1 MKPRLPIKCLLL
13 LLLLAQC
20 FVSTANN
27 PQETKD
33 KQFNETYTKIAT
45 EIASSD
51 IKKALKM
58 SDSLL
63 LTAHDDYHKMKC
75 LMLLATLYQRSGNF
89 AKALVCAADAEKLAP
104 DDEKG
109 NAFKV
114 RIAGFLSTLY
124 RDVNLTEQARKYL
137 EIAETTNSKL
147 QKSPATTISQA
158 LILQEKAY
166 YAIEEDRD
174 YKLGLQQLAQA
185 EKGFL
190 EVQDQASKNVFLA
203 TNDQLSGLCYFNLK
217 NYAKA
222 KVSLL
227 NAITRLGSTESELKA
242 FIYCGLGDVE
252 LAEKRYQEALSNYKL
267 AESYAQRSNNSNAK
281 IGLSKSMA
289 NYYSVIGDAKT
300 ALVYQNAYSNLSD
313 ERAAA
318 TKKISNQLLAELKE
332 KETGSNRLTLL
343 LTGASALLLVA
354 LIVMWL
360 FKNKKEKENRFRYE
374 QLIKKMEALQQAD
387 KTPAHSLLPKAE
399 HSELMS
405 KESEDRLREGL
416 AKLEEKHFFLQGDI
430 SLSGLASE
438 LNSNTR
444 YVSYIINKYQE
455 KDFNNYI
462 NALRIDYA
470 LNDLRTNPMVR
481 KYKIAYL
488 AQKYGF
494 SSHSKFGAI
503 FKGITGISPSVFI
516 ENLNKDDKEKRIQR
530 VTQEAS

>member
-1 MKPRLPIKCLLL
+1 MKPYLPIKYVLLL
-13 LLLLAQC
+13 LLLVQC
-20 FVSTANN
+20 LVAAASN
-27 PQETKD
+27 PQQKGD
-33 KQFNETYTKIAT
+33 QQFNDTYTKIAT

-51 IKKALKM
+51 IKRALKM

-63 LTAHDDYHKMKC
+63 LTAQDDYHKMKC
-75 LMLLATLYQRSGNF
+75 LMLLATLHQRSGNF
-89 AKALVCAADAEKLAP
+89 AKALIRATDAEKLAP
-104 DDEKG
+104 NDEKG

-137 EIAETTNSKL
+137 EIAENTNLKL
-147 QKSPATTISQA
+147 KKSPATTISQA

-166 YAIEEDRD
+166 YAMEEDHD
-174 YKLGLQQLAQA
+174 YKMALQQLSQA
-185 EKGFL
+185 EKGFT

-203 TNDQLSGLCYFNLK
+203 TSDQLSGLCYLNLK
-217 NYAKA
+217 NYKMAEA
-222 KVSLL
+222 NLL
-227 NAITRLGSTESELKA
+227 HAITRLGSTESELKA
-242 FIYCGLGDVE
+242 FIYCGLGDVY
-252 LAEKRYQEALSNYKL
+252 LAQKRYKEALDNYKL
-267 AESYAQRSNNSNAK
+267 AESYVRSSNNFNAK

-289 NYYSVIGDAKT
+289 NYYSAVGDAKT
-300 ALVYQNAYSNLSD
+300 ALVYQNAYSDLSD
-313 ERAAA
+313 QRTAA
-318 TKKISNQLLAELKE
+318 TKKVSNQLLAELKA
-332 KETGSNRLTLL
+332 KETGNSRLTFLLAGASVLL
-343 LTGASALLLVA
+343 LILLIA
-354 LIVMWL
+354 TWL
-360 FKNKKEKENRFRYE
+360 FKNKREKENRLRYE
-374 QLIKKMEALQQAD
+374 QLIKNMETLQQA
-387 KTPAHSLLPKAE
+387 TPDPSRNLSQKSEPQ
-399 HSELMS
+399 ELMS

-416 AKLEEKHFFLQGDI
+416 SQLEEKHFFLQGDI
-430 SLSGLASE
+430 SLSALASE

-462 NALRIDYA
+462 NGLRIHYA

-516 ENLNKDDKEKRIQR
+516 ENLDKDDKKKRLQPI
-530 VTQEAS
+530 VQEAS